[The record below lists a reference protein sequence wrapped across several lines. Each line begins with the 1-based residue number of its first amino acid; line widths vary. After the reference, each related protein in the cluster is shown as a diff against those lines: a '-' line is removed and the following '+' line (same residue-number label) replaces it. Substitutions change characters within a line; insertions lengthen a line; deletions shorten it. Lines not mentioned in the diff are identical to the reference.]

1 LARDW
6 YRMKGI
12 EEISKRVEDDTNWVW
27 EEELG
32 EFLDY
37 WSEDDLA
44 YVHFPG
50 IQLGLTMR
58 YRNYAYYQHSN
69 TASKAL
75 LATRPHLVKG
85 FISKL
90 DELHAQHGTKE
101 RAPLLAKLELDLNL
115 SNTDLAL
122 PEDEWKKLVMEYW
135 TKWGAKGSIV
145 PELEAVAGSRTAWIQ
160 EMMDTR
166 IAEGQVSYTH
176 TGRTDE

>member
-145 PELEAVAGSRTAWIQ
+145 PELE
-160 EMMDTR
+160 
-166 IAEGQVSYTH
+166 GQVSYTQ